1 MPNPSIE
8 FYNEALD
15 ALQAGNL
22 ADALSAVEN
31 SLTEDA
37 ADTET
42 WQLYVIILNALNR
55 HEEASKAEEKVKSL
69 GISEADLLMLK
80 VAQAESKNDISAMLS
95 CFEEALAIAPE
106 RADIRAGYA
115 MVLLDAK
122 QSDAALQAAQ
132 NAFSAAP
139 KDPRINYVLGRILRL
154 SSQYEA
160 ALTPLN
166 FALTTEPNFSVAEYE
181 YGMVLHH
188 LGRHEE
194 ALEHFNKV
202 LEVNPSDVSAIE
214 AIKIT
219 RIQMS

>member
-1 MPNPSIE
+1 MPIPSIE

-22 ADALSAVEN
+22 TDALSAVEN
-31 SLTEDA
+31 SLTENA

-42 WQLYVIILNALNR
+42 WQLYVMILNALHR

-69 GISEADLLMLK
+69 GICEADLLMLK
-80 VAQAESKNDISAMLS
+80 VAQAESKHDITTMLS
-95 CFEEALAIAPE
+95 CYEEALAIAPE
-106 RADIRAGYA
+106 RADIHAGYA
-115 MVLLDAK
+115 MALLESK

-132 NAFSAAP
+132 LALSIAP

-160 ALTPLN
+160 ALTPLQQ
-166 FALTTEPNFSVAEYE
+166 AIAAEPNFSVAEYE
-181 YGMVLHH
+181 CGMVLHH

-194 ALEHFNKV
+194 ALEHFNRV
-202 LEVNPSDVSAIE
+202 LEANPSDVSAME
-214 AIKIT
+214 AINIA